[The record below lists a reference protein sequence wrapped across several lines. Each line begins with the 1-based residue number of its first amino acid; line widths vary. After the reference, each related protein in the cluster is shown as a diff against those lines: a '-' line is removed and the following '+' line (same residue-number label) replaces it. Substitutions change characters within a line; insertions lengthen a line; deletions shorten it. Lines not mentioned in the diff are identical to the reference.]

1 MALRWFNKDIWG
13 RLGLA
18 LVAIQK
24 ELQGLQPK
32 DSSTIKWEV
41 SETGITAH
49 AIATAPYS
57 APTSAIDDEEVAVDT
72 GYAGYFKVIID
83 PEDDTSVLVVDG
95 ADPTNANCGYY
106 EHGIQ
111 RIAVVKPEAITVTGN
126 GVIYVTITY
135 NTNYVFTFAFGTTLP
150 ASANGSIVRKIADV
164 VFADS
169 KITTITQ
176 AQQGILITP
185 GVF

>member
-1 MALRWFNKDIWG
+1 MALRWFNKDIWA
-13 RLGLA
+13 RLGWA
-18 LVAIQK
+18 LLAIQK

-41 SETGITAH
+41 TETGITAH

-57 APTSAIDDEEVAVDT
+57 APTSAIDEETVAVDT
-72 GYAGYFKVIID
+72 EYAGYFKVVKAS
-83 PEDDTSVLVVDG
+83 DTTVLVVDG
-95 ADPTNANCGYY
+95 ADTANANCGYY

-111 RIAVVKPEAITVTGN
+111 RIAVVKPEVITVSATGY
-126 GVIYVTITY
+126 IYVTITY
-135 NTNYVFTFAFGTTLP
+135 TTQYIFTFAFGTTLP
-150 ASANGSIVRKIADV
+150 ASSNGSIVRKLADV
-164 VFADS
+164 TFTDS

-185 GVF
+185 GVL